1 MVSFIPARAFRKLR
15 QLSLVLD
22 ALLLNRCDVNVFHYG
37 VSISAFEKAEKWD
50 RALLLLRQMDVV
62 RVEPNTVTYSACI
75 SAMEKCGLWR
85 QAVDL
90 LAEMEYRRVEKNV
103 ITISAGISACSKA
116 GHWWLALDV
125 LDKMCKDQIDPDTVA
140 FNACIS
146 SCSSQWQVALH
157 LFQQM
162 SGFKLQPDVIS
173 YSGAIAACEEGLQWE
188 TTLQLFTDLQSKEV
202 HLDDFSYNALIS
214 SFSRGS
220 AWQLCLHVLQ
230 LKQLA
235 SCASTASI
243 ASETN
248 HSNEFEFATNDTNDT
263 NDICP
268 SVPSVNFGEGLDIFA
283 VSAAV
288 SACERR
294 GQWQHVLELWPT
306 LQFVQEKANKK
317 KTKAK
322 VHFSLNNFA
331 NKTNKRLNNLTN
343 FANIKKQKKNKKI
356 GKLYDLSASG
366 PTYLTRHLKKALE
379 LQWAVGYPFLPAKE
393 EQLTHGFYKY
403 IAGMQALCARE
414 LLELVPHAQNIMD
427 MFCGS
432 GTVLVEA
439 LRTGKRA
446 IGCDVSPLA
455 LLVATHHS
463 DAARIDLYELFEVAR
478 ELVAS
483 TEARNEGWHY
493 LKSRISNLRSKNLR
507 DALHFILLVSLSRVQ
522 DVTYLHSSSKV
533 IKSSVPDHGLPP
545 CMFLGVAQLYVARVR
560 SLRARALESE
570 CEIYRCDARV
580 LRLEPVDAIV
590 TGPPYPGVY
599 DYHSP
604 ANMCA
609 DLLGENIL
617 YDFCA
622 PGYSIRGSKAPTNVE
637 MAHEKSSTYAAGREI
652 GQNRLWLED
661 SDFAEI
667 WQSEQEAWLTSAFEN
682 LREGGTATLMIGDGD
697 LHSAGDGGF
706 DNLEP
711 TIIAAEKVGFAT
723 IATATIRGKSKHPKQ
738 PKGMKRTE
746 HVVHLKKPKL

>member
-1 MVSFIPARAFRKLR
+1 M
-15 QLSLVLD
+15 SLVLD

-75 SAMEKCGLWR
+75 SAMEKCGQWR

-188 TTLQLFTDLQSKEV
+188 TTLQLFSDLQSKEV

-220 AWQLCLHVLQ
+220 AWQHALHVLQ

-235 SCASTASI
+235 S
-243 ASETN
+243 ETK
-248 HSNEFEFATNDTNDT
+248 HNEFDESN
-263 NDICP
+263 P
-268 SVPSVNFGEGLDIFA
+268 SVEFDIKLDIFA
-283 VSAAV
+283 CSAAV

-306 LQFVQEKANKK
+306 LQFVQEKANNFGKNFVSANKKEKK
-317 KTKAK
+317 K
-322 VHFSLNNFA
+322 F
-331 NKTNKRLNNLTN
+331 
-343 FANIKKQKKNKKI
+343 KQKKKNKQK
-356 GKLYDLSASG
+356 KLYDLSASG

-483 TEARNEGWHY
+483 MEARNEGWHY

>member
-75 SAMEKCGLWR
+75 SAMEKCGQWR

-188 TTLQLFTDLQSKEV
+188 TTLQLFSDLQSKEV

-220 AWQLCLHVLQ
+220 AWQHALHVLQ

-235 SCASTASI
+235 S
-243 ASETN
+243 ETN
-248 HSNEFEFATNDTNDT
+248 HSEFATN
-263 NDICP
+263 
-268 SVPSVNFGEGLDIFA
+268 VPSSLEFDIKLDIFA
-283 VSAAV
+283 CSAAV

-306 LQFVQEKANKK
+306 LQFVQEKANNFA
-317 KTKAK
+317 T
-322 VHFSLNNFA
+322 NNFA
-331 NKTNKRLNNLTN
+331 NKVSNR
-343 FANIKKQKKNKKI
+343 KQKKKNKQK
-356 GKLYDLSASG
+356 KLYDLSASG

-483 TEARNEGWHY
+483 MEARNEGWHY

>member
-1 MVSFIPARAFRKLR
+1 VVSFIPARAFRKLR

-75 SAMEKCGLWR
+75 SAMEKCGQWR

-188 TTLQLFTDLQSKEV
+188 TTLQLFSDLQSKEV

-220 AWQLCLHVLQ
+220 AWQHALHVLQ

-235 SCASTASI
+235 SCAS
-243 ASETN
+243 ETN
-248 HSNEFEFATNDTNDT
+248 HNEFATN
-263 NDICP
+263 
-268 SVPSVNFGEGLDIFA
+268 VPSVEFDIKLDIFA
-283 VSAAV
+283 CSAAV

-306 LQFVQEKANKK
+306 LQFVQEKANENANNEICLK
-317 KTKAK
+317 
-322 VHFSLNNFA
+322 NFA
-331 NKTNKRLNNLTN
+331 NKKK
-343 FANIKKQKKNKKI
+343 AIKQKKKNKQK
-356 GKLYDLSASG
+356 KLYDLSASG

-483 TEARNEGWHY
+483 MEARNEGWHY

>member
-1 MVSFIPARAFRKLR
+1 M
-15 QLSLVLD
+15 SLVLD

-75 SAMEKCGLWR
+75 SAMEKCGQWR

-188 TTLQLFTDLQSKEV
+188 TTLQLFSDLQSKEV

-220 AWQLCLHVLQ
+220 AWQHALHVLQ

-235 SCASTASI
+235 S
-243 ASETN
+243 ETK
-248 HSNEFEFATNDTNDT
+248 HNEFDESN
-263 NDICP
+263 P
-268 SVPSVNFGEGLDIFA
+268 SVEFDIKLDIFA
-283 VSAAV
+283 CSAAV

-306 LQFVQEKANKK
+306 LQFVQEKANNFGKNFVSANKKEKK
-317 KTKAK
+317 K
-322 VHFSLNNFA
+322 F
-331 NKTNKRLNNLTN
+331 
-343 FANIKKQKKNKKI
+343 KQKKKNKQK
-356 GKLYDLSASG
+356 KLYDLSASG

-483 TEARNEGWHY
+483 MEARNEGWHY

-580 LRLEPVDAIV
+580 LRLEPVDSIV

>member
-1 MVSFIPARAFRKLR
+1 MAISSDLAAIKVLCKNQRPTSESINHDLSPFLDELKSSPRFGTSLLNKLARRKKLR

-263 NDICP
+263 NDTTDICKLLVP
-268 SVPSVNFGEGLDIFA
+268 SVPSVNFVKLVEGLDIFA
-283 VSAAV
+283 VSATV
-288 SACERR
+288 SA
-294 GQWQHVLELWPT
+294 
-306 LQFVQEKANKK
+306 
-317 KTKAK
+317 
-322 VHFSLNNFA
+322 S
-331 NKTNKRLNNLTN
+331 
-343 FANIKKQKKNKKI
+343 
-356 GKLYDLSASG
+356 
-366 PTYLTRHLKKALE
+366 LE

-483 TEARNEGWHY
+483 MEARNEGWHY